1 MIYIYIYIFGSIK
14 SAWAMPDSW
23 ILHQNTAIPFHEGT
37 ISFSLPETMYYIYY
51 AIMFHTDVT
60 PLHMETTR

>member
-1 MIYIYIYIFGSIK
+1 
-14 SAWAMPDSW
+14 MPDSW